1 MSSTDAQ
8 TPSGSLM
15 LNDSEQRPIKYRAI
29 VLRLLGYLFRHRV
42 AVAVTIVTMLVF
54 SGTVVA
60 MPWLIKLAID
70 QHIVSGSGNLA
81 GLAGIVALYLLAAA
95 TQLVSGYIHRRI
107 LARLGQEMV
116 YEMRTELF
124 DQLQHLSVSFFDSN
138 RVGRIMSRIQ
148 NDVEQLQELVLIF
161 VFSLANIVSIV
172 GIITA
177 MMLMNM
183 PLALMMLAL
192 FLGLV
197 PALNVWQRLAR
208 PHYQRV
214 RQTIAEVN
222 SRFQEDIAG
231 VRVVQSLN
239 RQETNSN
246 LFDQANRGHLTA
258 NLMALRY
265 WAGIFPSVE
274 LLTALALVLVVYVG
288 GNMVL
293 GGSLEVGVVIAF
305 ALYIERLFGPIQE
318 MANQFEQ
325 LQKAMVSADR
335 IFELLDV
342 KPQVSERPDAEKLPV
357 IRGDVR
363 FEGVDF
369 HYAPETPVLQ
379 HVDLQISA
387 GETVALVGPT
397 GAGKTTL
404 ASLLLRYYDPVQ
416 GRITVDGYDIRGLD
430 KASLA
435 RQTSIVL
442 QEPYLFSGT
451 VSNNIRYNRTE
462 ATDEEVVRAATAVGA
477 HQFVTELEDGYD
489 TLLQERGGNLSVGQ
503 RQLIS
508 FARALVVDPRILILD
523 EATANIDTYTEV
535 LIQEALQE
543 LLKDRTALVIAHR
556 LSTIRNADRIAVL
569 DEGRV
574 VEQGT
579 HDELAN
585 NKGLYTRLLSHSDAA
600 EDSADTNQ

>member
-1 MSSTDAQ
+1 MSSTDAKA
-8 TPSGSLM
+8 PSGSLE

-29 VLRLLGYLFRHRV
+29 VLRLVGYLFRHRV
-42 AVAVTIVTMLVF
+42 PVAVTIATMFVY
-54 SGTVVA
+54 SGTIVE
-60 MPWLIKLAID
+60 MPWLVKLAID
-70 QHIVSGSGNLA
+70 QQIVSGSGDLV
-81 GLAGIVALYLLAAA
+81 GLAGIVALYLLAAL

-107 LARLGQEMV
+107 LARLGQKMV

-124 DQLQHLSVSFFDSN
+124 DQIQRLSVSFFDNN
-138 RVGRIMSRIQ
+138 RAGRIMSRIQ

-161 VFSLANIVSIV
+161 VFSLANVVSVV
-172 GIITA
+172 GIVTA
-177 MMLMNM
+177 MMFMDLR
-183 PLALMMLAL
+183 LAFMMLAIS
-192 FLGLV
+192 LGLI

-208 PHYQRV
+208 PYYQRV
-214 RQTIAEVN
+214 QQTIAEVN

-231 VRVVQSLN
+231 VRVVHSLN
-239 RQETNSN
+239 RQEINAN
-246 LFDQANRGHLTA
+246 LFEGANRGHLTA
-258 NLMALRY
+258 SLMALRY
-265 WAGIFPSVE
+265 WAGILPSVE
-274 LLTALALVLVVYVG
+274 LLTAVALVLLVYVG

-293 GGSLEVGVVIAF
+293 GGSLAVGVFIAF

-342 KPQVSERPDAEKLPV
+342 KPQVSERPGAEKLPL
-357 IRGDVR
+357 IRGEVR
-363 FEGVDF
+363 YEGVYF
-369 HYAPETPVLQ
+369 HYTPGTPVLH
-379 HVDLQISA
+379 HVDLQIKA

-404 ASLLLRYYDPVQ
+404 ASLLLRYYDAVQ
-416 GRITVDGYDIRGLD
+416 GRITVDGHDIRDLNQ
-430 KASLA
+430 ASLA
-435 RQTSIVL
+435 RQMSVVL
-442 QEPYLFSGT
+442 QEPYLFSGA
-451 VSNNIRYNRTE
+451 VKDNIRYNRTE
-462 ATDEEVVRAATAVGA
+462 ATDEDVVRAATAVGA
-477 HQFVTELEDGYD
+477 HDFVTELEDGYD

-508 FARALVVDPRILILD
+508 FARALVADPRILILD

-535 LIQEALQE
+535 LIQEALEE

-556 LSTIRNADRIAVL
+556 LSTVRNADRIAVV

-579 HDELAN
+579 HDQLTASG
-585 NKGLYTRLLSHSDAA
+585 GLYSRLQSYTVHG
-600 EDSADTNQ
+600 T

>member
-42 AVAVTIVTMLVF
+42 PVAVTIVTMLVF

-70 QHIVSGSGNLA
+70 QQIVSGSGNLV
-81 GLAGIVALYLLAAA
+81 GLAGIVALFVLAAA

-124 DQLQHLSVSFFDSN
+124 DQLQHLSVSFFDNN

-161 VFSLANIVSIV
+161 VFSLANVVSIV
-172 GIITA
+172 GIVTA

-183 PLALMMLAL
+183 PLAVMMLAL
-192 FLGLV
+192 SLGLI

-239 RQETNSN
+239 RQETNAK

-342 KPQVSERPDAEKLPV
+342 KSQVSERTDAEKLPV
-357 IRGDVR
+357 IRGEVR

-369 HYAPETPVLQ
+369 HYTSETPVLH
-379 HVDLQISA
+379 HVDLQIST
-387 GETVALVGPT
+387 GETVALVGAT

-416 GRITVDGYDIRGLD
+416 GRITVDGYDIRDLNQ
-430 KASLA
+430 ASLA
-435 RQTSIVL
+435 GQMSVVL

-462 ATDEEVVRAATAVGA
+462 TTDEEVVRAATAVGA
-477 HQFVTELEDGYD
+477 HEFVTELEDGYE

-508 FARALVVDPRILILD
+508 FARALAVDPRILILD

-535 LIQEALQE
+535 LIQEALKE

-556 LSTIRNADRIAVL
+556 LSTIRNADRIVVM

-579 HDELAN
+579 HDQLTASR
-585 NKGLYTRLLSHSDAA
+585 GHYSRLQSYTVHG
-600 EDSADTNQ
+600 T

>member
-1 MSSTDAQ
+1 MSSTDTQ
-8 TPSGSLM
+8 TPSASLV
-15 LNDSEQRPIKYRAI
+15 LNDSEQRPIKYRVI

-42 AVAVTIVTMLVF
+42 PVAVTIVTMLVY
-54 SGTVVA
+54 SGAVVV
-60 MPWLIKLAID
+60 MPWLVKLAID
-70 QHIVSGSGNLA
+70 QQILSGSGDLV
-81 GLAGIVALYLLAAA
+81 GLAGIVALYLLAAVA
-95 TQLVSGYIHRRI
+95 QFVSGYIHRRI

-124 DQLQHLSVSFFDSN
+124 DQLQRLSVSFFDRN

-161 VFSLANIVSIV
+161 VFSLANVVSVAGIV
-172 GIITA
+172 TA
-177 MMLMNM
+177 MMLLDM

-192 FLGLV
+192 SLCII

-239 RQETNSN
+239 RQGTNTG
-246 LFDQANRGHLTA
+246 LFDEANRGHLSA
-258 NLMALRY
+258 SLMALRY
-265 WAGIFPSVE
+265 WAGIFPSME
-274 LLTALALVLVVYVG
+274 LLTAVALVLVVYVG

-293 GGSLEVGVVIAF
+293 GGSLEVGIVIAF

-342 KPQVSERPDAEKLPV
+342 KPLVSERPGAKKLPL
-357 IRGDVR
+357 IRGEVR
-363 FEGVDF
+363 YEGVDF
-369 HYAPETPVLQ
+369 HYSPKIPILH

-404 ASLLLRYYDPVQ
+404 ASLLLRYYDVVQ
-416 GRITVDGYDIRGLD
+416 GRITVDGYDIRDLNQ
-430 KASLA
+430 ASLA
-435 RQTSIVL
+435 RQMSVVL

-451 VSNNIRYNRTE
+451 VRDNIRYNRTE
-462 ATDEEVVRAATAVGA
+462 ATDEEVDRAATAVGA
-477 HQFVTELEDGYD
+477 HDFVTELEDGYD

-508 FARALVVDPRILILD
+508 FARALVADPRILILD

-535 LIQEALQE
+535 LIQEALKE

-556 LSTIRNADRIAVL
+556 LSTVRNADRIVVV

-579 HDELAN
+579 HDQLTAS
-585 NKGLYTRLLSHSDAA
+585 GGHYSRLQGYTVDG
-600 EDSADTNQ
+600 T

>member
-1 MSSTDAQ
+1 MSSTDARA
-8 TPSGSLM
+8 PSSSLV
-15 LNDSEQRPIKYRAI
+15 LNDSEQRPIKYRVI
-29 VLRLLGYLFRHRV
+29 VLRLLGYLTRHPTPMAITVV
-42 AVAVTIVTMLVF
+42 AMLVY
-54 SGTVVA
+54 SGAVVA
-60 MPWLIKLAID
+60 MPWLVKLAID
-70 QHIVSGSGNLA
+70 QHIVTRSGELLR
-81 GLAGIVALYLLAAA
+81 LAGIVALYLLAALV
-95 TQLVSGYIHRRI
+95 QLVSGYIHRRI
-107 LARLGQEMV
+107 FAKLGQEMV

-124 DQLQHLSVSFFDSN
+124 DQLQQLSVSFFDNN
-138 RVGRIMSRIQ
+138 RAGRIMSRVQ

-161 VFSLANIVSIV
+161 VISLANVVSV
-172 GIITA
+172 AGIAVA
-177 MMLMNM
+177 MMFMDM
-183 PLALMMLAL
+183 TLALMMLTLAL
-192 FLGLV
+192 CIV
-197 PALNVWQRLAR
+197 PALTVWQRLAR

-239 RQETNSN
+239 RQGTNAGR
-246 LFDQANRGHLTA
+246 FDEANHGHLA
-258 NLMALRY
+258 SSLMALRY
-265 WAGIFPSVE
+265 WAGIFPSME
-274 LLTALALVLVVYVG
+274 LLTAVALVLVVYVG

-293 GGSLEVGVVIAF
+293 GGSLEVGVLIAF

-342 KPQVSERPDAEKLPV
+342 KPQVSDRPGAKKLPL
-357 IRGDVR
+357 IRGEVR
-363 FEGVDF
+363 YEGVGF
-369 HYAPETPVLQ
+369 HYTPETPILH
-379 HVDLQISA
+379 HVDLQINA

-404 ASLLLRYYDPVQ
+404 ASLLLRYYDAVQ
-416 GRITVDGYDIRGLD
+416 GRITVDGYDIRD
-430 KASLA
+430 VNQASLA
-435 RQTSIVL
+435 RQMSVVL

-451 VSNNIRYNRTE
+451 VRDNIRYNSIE

-477 HQFVTELEDGYD
+477 HDFVTELEDGYD

-535 LIQEALQE
+535 LIQEALKE

-556 LSTIRNADRIAVL
+556 LSTVRNADRIVVV

-579 HDELAN
+579 HDQLTASR
-585 NKGLYTRLLSHSDAA
+585 GHYSRLQSYTVHG
-600 EDSADTNQ
+600 T

>member
-1 MSSTDAQ
+1 MSSTDTQ
-8 TPSGSLM
+8 GPSVSLE
-15 LNDSEQRPIKYRAI
+15 LNDSEQREIKYGAI

-42 AVAVTIVTMLVF
+42 PLAITIVTMLVF

-60 MPWLIKLAID
+60 MPWLVKLAID
-70 QHIVSGSGNLA
+70 QQIVSGSGGIV
-81 GLAGIVALYLLAAA
+81 GLAWIVAFYLLAAL
-95 TQLVSGYIHRRI
+95 TQLVSGYIHRLI
-107 LARLGQEMV
+107 FARLGQEMV

-124 DQLQHLSVSFFDSN
+124 DQLQRLSVSFFDKN

-161 VFSLANIVSIV
+161 VISLANVVSVV
-172 GIITA
+172 GIVAA
-177 MMLMNM
+177 MMLMDM
-183 PLALMMLAL
+183 RLALMMLAL
-192 FLGLV
+192 SLALI

-222 SRFQEDIAG
+222 SRYQEDIAG

-239 RQETNSN
+239 RQETNAN
-246 LFDQANRGHLTA
+246 LFDEANRGHLTA
-258 NLMALRY
+258 SLMALRY

-274 LLTALALVLVVYVG
+274 LLTATALVLVVYVG
-288 GNMVL
+288 GNLVL
-293 GGSLEVGVVIAF
+293 GGSMEVGVVIAF
-305 ALYIERLFGPIQE
+305 ALYIDRLFGPIQE

-342 KPQVSERPDAEKLPV
+342 KPQVSERPGAEKLPL
-357 IRGDVR
+357 IRGEVR
-363 FEGVDF
+363 YEGVDF
-369 HYAPETPVLQ
+369 HYTPETPILH
-379 HVDLQISA
+379 HVDLQIKA

-404 ASLLLRYYDPVQ
+404 ASLLLRYYDTVH
-416 GRITVDGYDIRGLD
+416 GRITVDGYDIRDLNH
-430 KASLA
+430 ASLA
-435 RQTSIVL
+435 RQMSVVL
-442 QEPYLFSGT
+442 QEPYLFSGPLRD
-451 VSNNIRYNRTE
+451 NIGFNRTE
-462 ATDEEVVRAATAVGA
+462 ATEEEVVRAATAVGA
-477 HQFVTELEDGYD
+477 HEFITELEDGYD
-489 TLLQERGGNLSVGQ
+489 TILHERGGNLSVGQ

-523 EATANIDTYTEV
+523 EATANIDTYTEL
-535 LIQEALQE
+535 LIQESLKE

-556 LSTIRNADRIAVL
+556 LSTVRNADRIVVV
-569 DEGRV
+569 DDGRV

-579 HDELAN
+579 HDQLTAA
-585 NKGLYTRLLSHSDAA
+585 GGYYSRLQSYTGQV
-600 EDSADTNQ
+600 T

>member
-1 MSSTDAQ
+1 MSSTDAKA
-8 TPSGSLM
+8 PSGSLE

-29 VLRLLGYLFRHRV
+29 VLRLIGYLFRHRV
-42 AVAVTIVTMLVF
+42 PVAVTIATMFVY
-54 SGTVVA
+54 SGTIVE
-60 MPWLIKLAID
+60 MPWLVKLAID
-70 QHIVSGSGNLA
+70 QQIVSGSGDLV
-81 GLAGIVALYLLAAA
+81 GLAGIVALYLLAAL

-107 LARLGQEMV
+107 LARLGQKMV

-124 DQLQHLSVSFFDSN
+124 DQIQRLSVSFFDNN
-138 RVGRIMSRIQ
+138 RAGRIMSRIQ

-161 VFSLANIVSIV
+161 VFSLANVVSVV
-172 GIITA
+172 GIVTA
-177 MMLMNM
+177 MMFMDLR
-183 PLALMMLAL
+183 LAFMMLAIS
-192 FLGLV
+192 LGLI

-208 PHYQRV
+208 PYYQRV
-214 RQTIAEVN
+214 QQTIAEVN

-231 VRVVQSLN
+231 VRVVHSLN
-239 RQETNSN
+239 RQEINAN
-246 LFDQANRGHLTA
+246 LFEGANRGHLTA
-258 NLMALRY
+258 SLMALRY
-265 WAGIFPSVE
+265 WAGILPSVE
-274 LLTALALVLVVYVG
+274 LLTAVALVLLVYVG

-293 GGSLEVGVVIAF
+293 GGSLAVGVFIAF

-342 KPQVSERPDAEKLPV
+342 KPQVSERPGAEKLPL
-357 IRGDVR
+357 IRGEVR
-363 FEGVDF
+363 YEGVYF
-369 HYAPETPVLQ
+369 HYTPGTPVLH
-379 HVDLQISA
+379 HVDLQIKA

-404 ASLLLRYYDPVQ
+404 ASLLLRYYDAVQ
-416 GRITVDGYDIRGLD
+416 GRITVDGHDIRDLNQ
-430 KASLA
+430 ASLA
-435 RQTSIVL
+435 RQMSVVL
-442 QEPYLFSGT
+442 QEPYLFSGA
-451 VSNNIRYNRTE
+451 VKDNIRYNRTE
-462 ATDEEVVRAATAVGA
+462 ATDEDVVRAATAVGA
-477 HQFVTELEDGYD
+477 HDFVTELEDGYD

-508 FARALVVDPRILILD
+508 FARALVADPRILILD

-535 LIQEALQE
+535 LIQEALEE

-556 LSTIRNADRIAVL
+556 LSTVRNADRIAVV

-579 HDELAN
+579 HDQLTASG
-585 NKGLYTRLLSHSDAA
+585 GLYSRLQSYTVHG
-600 EDSADTNQ
+600 T

>member
-1 MSSTDAQ
+1 MSGTDAQ
-8 TPSGSLM
+8 APSGSLQ

-29 VLRLLGYLFRHRV
+29 VLRLIGYLFRHRV
-42 AVAVTIVTMLVF
+42 PVAVTIVATLVF

-60 MPWLIKLAID
+60 MPWLVKLAID
-70 QHIVSGSGNLA
+70 QQIVSGSGDLV
-81 GLAGIVALYLLAAA
+81 GLAGIVGLYLLAALV
-95 TQLVSGYIHRRI
+95 QLVSGYIHRRI

-124 DQLQHLSVSFFDSN
+124 DQLQRLSVSFFDN
-138 RVGRIMSRIQ
+138 NKTGRIMSRIQ

-161 VFSLANIVSIV
+161 VISLANVVSVV
-172 GIITA
+172 GIVTA
-177 MMLMNM
+177 MMFMDM
-183 PLALMMLAL
+183 RLALMVLAIS
-192 FLGLV
+192 LGLI

-208 PHYQRV
+208 PYYQRV

-239 RQETNSN
+239 RQETNAN
-246 LFDQANRGHLTA
+246 LFDQANHGHLSA
-258 NLMALRY
+258 SLMALRY

-274 LLTALALVLVVYVG
+274 LLTAVALVLLVYVG

-342 KPQVSERPDAEKLPV
+342 KPQVSERPGAEKLPL
-357 IRGDVR
+357 IRGEVR
-363 FEGVDF
+363 YEGGDF
-369 HYAPETPVLQ
+369 QYTPGTPVLH
-379 HVDLQISA
+379 HVDLRIRA
-387 GETVALVGPT
+387 GETVALVSPT

-404 ASLLLRYYDPVQ
+404 ASLLLRYYDPVR
-416 GRITVDGYDIRGLD
+416 GRITVDGYDIRDLNQV
-430 KASLA
+430 SLA
-435 RQTSIVL
+435 RQMSVVL
-442 QEPYLFSGT
+442 QEPYLFSGPLRD
-451 VSNNIRYNRTE
+451 NIRFNRTE
-462 ATDEEVVRAATAVGA
+462 ATEEEVVRAATAVGA
-477 HQFVTELEDGYD
+477 HEFVTELEDGYD
-489 TLLQERGGNLSVGQ
+489 TILHERGGNLSVGQ

-523 EATANIDTYTEV
+523 EATANIDTYTEL
-535 LIQEALQE
+535 LIQESLKE

-556 LSTIRNADRIAVL
+556 LSTVRNADRIVVV
-569 DEGRV
+569 DQGRV

-579 HDELAN
+579 HDQLTAS
-585 NKGLYTRLLSHSDAA
+585 GGYYPRLQSYTGQV
-600 EDSADTNQ
+600 T